1 MLCYLGNNDKEKID
15 TCSGHMHLNF
25 PHICK
30 DLKNIVLYIYIYGCF
45 AYMYVSVYHLR
56 SWCPEEGVG
65 YLGTDVIDSCEL
77 TYGCWDLNSF
87 GKTASLLV
95 P

>member
-30 DLKNIVLYIYIYGCF
+30 DLKNIVLYIYIYMDVLHTC
-45 AYMYVSVYHLR
+45 MCLCITYVPGAQKRVLDT
-56 SWCPEEGVG
+56 
-65 YLGTDVIDSCEL
+65 LEL
-77 TYGCWDLNSF
+77 ML
-87 GKTASLLV
+87 
-95 P
+95 